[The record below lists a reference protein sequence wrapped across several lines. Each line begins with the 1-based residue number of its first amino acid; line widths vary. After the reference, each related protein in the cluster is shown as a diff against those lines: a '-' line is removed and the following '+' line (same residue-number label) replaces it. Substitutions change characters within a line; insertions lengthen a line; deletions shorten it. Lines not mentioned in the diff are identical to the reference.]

1 MRAFYIVARWLR
13 ILFFAFIG
21 SIFVLYVSP
30 IMAHWSATKLEDATQ
45 NNLTNLCVLFGLLC
59 VGCLSLVHGFA
70 RFRLQQARW
79 PAYPPLPLAVIIAF
93 VLAAI
98 WPSLAVWIAAVP
110 HIEPPIAII
119 SAIGYG
125 VFWLLSASAVAAI
138 EAFRRHFESAG
149 GSAVS
154 PKNRVTLDA
163 LTNEQLAAWFSRER
177 PINFPDEDLFGF
189 WEFADSV
196 LQKLWREGN
205 TIALQGG
212 FGAGKTSFIHLLERR
227 AAQRRAP
234 LYFTRVS
241 CWGFEEAIAA
251 QKSVLST
258 LVKSTNEK
266 VECLSIRHLPNE
278 YVSVASKKFE
288 WLSLF
293 TSIDETPLEQL
304 QRLSPILT
312 AIGRRV
318 VVVVE
323 DVDRA
328 GEKFDISTVFA
339 LLAQFREV
347 RNLAFILTI
356 SPHQVV
362 DFARLCEFTEL
373 LPMPTPSTVA
383 LLCQRIRDHLI
394 EMFPDDILVDKVK
407 DLAGTERIDSL
418 SALMMPGVKDWPSSV
433 FQLLRVPRFLKRAL
447 RRLSD
452 AWKTLHGE
460 VSIDALLMTCTLRE
474 AAPSAFSFLQA
485 ELDDLLTAAN
495 QTYSQSSEDYIATL
509 RTYLKKRWQAV
520 VDRREFDSRSVEVL
534 IQHLFPGTSFLSELH
549 VIPTILK
556 QGPSGDRA
564 KTYALRLFTERV
576 EVTE

>member
-1 MRAFYIVARWLR
+1 MRAFFIIARWLR
-13 ILFFAFIG
+13 ILFFAVIG
-21 SIFVLYVSP
+21 SIFVVYVSP
-30 IMAHWSATKLEDATQ
+30 IMAHWSSTKLQDATQ
-45 NNLTNLCVLFGLLC
+45 NNLISLCVLSGVLC
-59 VGCLSLVHGFA
+59 IVCLSLVHGFA

-79 PAYPPLPLAVIIAF
+79 PTYPPLPLAVIIAF
-93 VLAAI
+93 VLAAT
-98 WPSLAVWIAAVP
+98 WPSVTVWIAEVP
-110 HIEPPIAII
+110 QIEPSIAII
-119 SAIGYG
+119 IAIGYG
-125 VFWLLSASAVAAI
+125 AYWLLSASAVAAV
-138 EAFRRHFESAG
+138 EALRRHLESAG
-149 GSAVS
+149 GSAIT
-154 PKNRVTLDA
+154 PENKTTLDA
-163 LTNEQLAAWFSRER
+163 LTDEQLAAWFAREQ
-177 PINFPDEDLFGF
+177 PINSPAEDLFGF
-189 WEFADSV
+189 WEFAGSV
-196 LQKLWREGN
+196 LQKLGRAGN

-227 AAQRRAP
+227 AAQTRAP

-266 VECLSIRHLPNE
+266 VECLSIRQLPSE

-293 TSIDETPLEQL
+293 SSIDETPLEQL

-312 AIGRRV
+312 AIGRQV

-328 GEKFDISTVFA
+328 GERFDVSTVFA

-373 LPMPTPSTVA
+373 LPMPTPSAVA

-394 EMFPDDILVDKVK
+394 EMFPDDILVDKLK
-407 DLAGTERIDSL
+407 DLARNERIESL
-418 SALMMPGVKDWPSSV
+418 SALMTPGLKDWPSSV
-433 FQLLRVPRFLKRAL
+433 FQLLRVPGFLKRAL

-460 VSIDALLMTCTLRE
+460 VSIDALLMTCALRE

-495 QTYSQSSEDYIATL
+495 QTYSQSSQDYVGQL
-509 RTYLKKRWQAV
+509 RTDLKKRWQAV

-556 QGPSGDRA
+556 QGPSGDRR